1 MELKRRGC
9 CFFVK
14 IVEMDKPLDYG
25 VFFLNKNEIKKVLS
39 QFSLFRDL
47 DDYELEKIVDISISR
62 EWKKNSHVFLQGDPL
77 ENVYFIN
84 DGKVKIYKSDANG
97 REQIVAILKKGEMF
111 PHVGF
116 FRKGGY
122 PGYSEVLEPA
132 SLVVVP
138 ISQFEKVLVENPHLS
153 IKVFK
158 VLGEKIVDLQE
169 RLEAQIL
176 NNTYEQ
182 IIKLLIRL
190 GELHGEKQED
200 GTIVLKSD
208 FTNKDLANMIGT
220 TRETVSRTLT
230 KLKKD
235 ELITSDSQGNLIL
248 DPDVLLN
255 ELV

>member
-1 MELKRRGC
+1 M
-9 CFFVK
+9 
-14 IVEMDKPLDYG
+14 
-25 VFFLNKNEIKKVLS
+25 NKNEIKRILAK
-39 QFSLFRDL
+39 FSLFRDL
-47 DDYELEKIVDISISR
+47 DDHELEKIVDISISR
-62 EWKKNSHVFLQGDPL
+62 EWKKNSHIFMQGDPL

-84 DGKVKIYKSDANG
+84 EGKVKIYKSDANG

-122 PGYSEVLEPA
+122 PGYSEVLEQA

-138 ISQFEKVLVENPHLS
+138 ISQFEKVLVDNPHFS

-190 GELHGEKQED
+190 GELHGEKLEN
-200 GTIVLKSD
+200 GTVLLKAD

-235 ELITSDSQGNLIL
+235 ELITTDSNGNIIL
-248 DPDVLLN
+248 NHDVLMD

>member
-1 MELKRRGC
+1 M
-9 CFFVK
+9 
-14 IVEMDKPLDYG
+14 
-25 VFFLNKNEIKKVLS
+25 NKNEIKKVLS

-169 RLEAQIL
+169 RLESQIL

-200 GTIVLKSD
+200 GTIVLKTD

>member
-1 MELKRRGC
+1 
-9 CFFVK
+9 
-14 IVEMDKPLDYG
+14 MDKPLDYG
-25 VFFLNKNEIKKVLS
+25 VFLLNKNEIKKVLS

-47 DDYELEKIVDISISR
+47 DNYELEKIVDISISR

-84 DGKVKIYKSDANG
+84 EGKVKIYKSDVNG

-138 ISQFEKVLVENPHLS
+138 ISQFEKVLVENPYLS

-190 GELHGEKQED
+190 GELHGEKQEN

-235 ELITSDSQGNLIL
+235 RLIISDSQGNLIL

>member
-1 MELKRRGC
+1 M
-9 CFFVK
+9 
-14 IVEMDKPLDYG
+14 
-25 VFFLNKNEIKKVLS
+25 NKNEIKRVLAK
-39 QFSLFRDL
+39 FSLFSDL
-47 DDYELEKIVDISISR
+47 DDNELDKIVDISISR
-62 EWKKNSHVFLQGDPL
+62 EWKKNSHIFMQGDPL

-84 DGKVKIYKSDANG
+84 EGKVKVYKSDANG

-122 PGYSEVLEPA
+122 PGYSEVLEQA

-138 ISQFEKVLVENPHLS
+138 ISQFEKVLVDNPHLS

-200 GTIVLKSD
+200 GTVLLKAD

-230 KLKKD
+230 KMKKD
-235 ELITSDSQGNLIL
+235 ELITTDSNGNIIL
-248 DPDVLLN
+248 DPDVLMD

>member
-1 MELKRRGC
+1 
-9 CFFVK
+9 
-14 IVEMDKPLDYG
+14 
-25 VFFLNKNEIKKVLS
+25 VFFLNKNEIKNILAK
-39 QFSLFRDL
+39 FSLFRDL
-47 DDYELEKIVDISISR
+47 EDHELEKIVEISISR
-62 EWKKNSHVFLQGDPL
+62 QWKKHSHIFMQGDPL

-84 DGKVKIYKSDANG
+84 EGKVKVYKSDANG

-122 PGYSEVLEPA
+122 PGYSEVLEEA

-182 IIKLLIRL
+182 IIKLLIRM

-200 GTIVLKSD
+200 GTILLKTD

-230 KLKKD
+230 KMKKD
-235 ELITSDSQGNLIL
+235 ELISTDAYGNMIM
-248 DPDVLLN
+248 DPDVLLD

>member
-1 MELKRRGC
+1 
-9 CFFVK
+9 
-14 IVEMDKPLDYG
+14 MD
-25 VFFLNKNEIKKVLS
+25 KNEIKSVLAR
-39 QFSLFRDL
+39 FSLFRDL
-47 DDYELEKIVDISISR
+47 EDHELEKIVDISISR
-62 EWKKNSHVFLQGDPL
+62 EWKKNSHIFMQGDPL

-84 DGKVKIYKSDANG
+84 EGKVKIYKSDANG

-122 PGYSEVLEPA
+122 PGYSEVLEQA

-138 ISQFEKVLVENPHLS
+138 ISQFEKVLVDNPHLS

-200 GTIVLKSD
+200 GTILLKAD

-230 KLKKD
+230 KMKKD
-235 ELITSDSQGNLIL
+235 ELITTDSNGNMIL
-248 DPDVLLN
+248 DPDVLMD

>member
-1 MELKRRGC
+1 
-9 CFFVK
+9 
-14 IVEMDKPLDYG
+14 MDKPLDYG

-39 QFSLFRDL
+39 HFSLFRDL

-235 ELITSDSQGNLIL
+235 ELITSDTQGNLIL